1 MEKMGIRISLKS
13 HMTKILIAEDHQI
26 FNDGLKNI
34 LSADFEIVA
43 QIFHGRDVLHE
54 LQQHS
59 PQIIILD
66 INLPGVSGLELGKTI
81 KKDYPTLKLI
91 YLSMYNE
98 VSFVKAAKE
107 IGADGYLLKDTA
119 GKEILSAIK
128 AIEKGETIYD
138 NRLNQNLPNLHNEDF
153 FVKQYSL
160 SKRELEVISLIRQ
173 GLSSEQ
179 IATKLALS
187 FETVRS
193 HRKNIFLKL
202 GFNKTSELVGFAMRY
217 NL

>member
-1 MEKMGIRISLKS
+1 
-13 HMTKILIAEDHQI
+13 MTKILIAEDHQI
-26 FNDGLKNI
+26 FNDGLKTI
-34 LSADFEIVA
+34 LSTDFEIVA
-43 QIFHGRDVLHE
+43 QVFHGREVIHGI
-54 LQQHS
+54 QTHC
-59 PQIIILD
+59 PQIVVLD
-66 INLPGVSGLELGKTI
+66 INLPGISGLELGKTI
-81 KKDYPTLKLI
+81 KKSFSAIKLV

-128 AIEKGETIYD
+128 AIEKGEEFFD
-138 NRLNQNLPNLHNEDF
+138 NRLNQSLPNLHNEDY
-153 FVKQYSL
+153 FVKKFAL
-160 SKRELEVISLIRQ
+160 SKRELEVISLVRQ

-179 IATKLALS
+179 IASKLALS

-202 GFNKTSELVGFAMRY
+202 GFNKNSELVEFAL
-217 NL
+217 NNGL